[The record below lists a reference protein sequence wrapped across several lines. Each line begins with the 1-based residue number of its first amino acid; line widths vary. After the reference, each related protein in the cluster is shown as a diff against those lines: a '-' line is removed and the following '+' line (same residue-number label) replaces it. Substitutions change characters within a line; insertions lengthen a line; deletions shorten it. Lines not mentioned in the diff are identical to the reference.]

1 MVGLV
6 VRAVGVLGAVTVIVM
21 LFLWELSGWAPF
33 SVKERAEPWWLPV
46 LGIAMLLAGLVI
58 IVKSDEGYRREAT
71 ERDVGRDESAGNA
84 VP

>member
-1 MVGLV
+1 MAGQV
-6 VRAVGVLGAVTVIVM
+6 VRVVGVLGAVTVIVM

-58 IVKSDEGYRREAT
+58 IVKSGEGYRREAT
-71 ERDVGRDESAGNA
+71 ERDVGRHESAGNA